1 MQVTCF
7 VFLLIMEDAF
17 FREVIEKKCKFVTVG
32 YVQREQCDEWPV
44 QKCDKT
50 T

>member
-1 MQVTCF
+1 MTLDASTTNQP
-7 VFLLIMEDAF
+7 EDPF
-17 FREVIEKKCKFVTVG
+17 IREVIEKKCKFVTVG
-32 YVQREQCDEWPV
+32 YVQKEQCDEWPV